1 MASGLTDHVWSI
13 SKIVYLVMTANEQKP
28 KQWQVGIRDIVVL
41 TAVIGLALATMRRID
56 EGYVWTGFLGWLMLW
71 GAPGAFVGKLLTGT
85 KAGTVNGFAAG
96 IAMSFAI
103 PFIYVLVEIVLR
115 HVLGVLD

>member
-1 MASGLTDHVWSI
+1 MTPAMASGLTDHVWSI

-56 EGYVWTGFLGWLMLW
+56 EGYVWTGFL
-71 GAPGAFVGKLLTGT
+71 
-85 KAGTVNGFAAG
+85 
-96 IAMSFAI
+96 
-103 PFIYVLVEIVLR
+103 E
-115 HVLGVLD
+115 